1 MNLKTTFTHR
11 RPRSG
16 RGVALVAAIASSAL
30 LSVTPVSAETLE
42 DALRSAWESNPTL
55 GAERAG
61 LRAANESIWQARAAW
76 QPSVT
81 VNGSYGH
88 SETDNRN
95 PGSTT
100 TTDLDPISG
109 SVVVNQPIFTGG
121 QTYYGS
127 KKAKAEVRAARANLS
142 AVEQQVLLDAVAAYV
157 DVNRDEAV
165 VLLSKN
171 NVQVLERQLQASQDR
186 FRVGEITRTDV
197 AQSEARLSGSRTQL
211 INSEAALTAS
221 RSAYQ
226 RVIGRQPADL
236 AEVPDLPP
244 LPATEDEA
252 LLIALDNNPSL
263 IAVREI
269 ESASKSA
276 VRQARGAIL
285 PQVSVQGSLNHGE
298 DTFLTGARTDTTT
311 VTGNVTI
318 PLYQG
323 GAALSRIRQARQFN
337 NQDRIQ
343 IAETERLVYEAVANA
358 WEALRSTRATIIS
371 SQQQVQANEI
381 AFEGVEQEAQVGS
394 RTTLDVLDAE
404 QELLDSRVALVRA
417 KRNEYVAAYQ
427 LLATIGRLTGRDLG
441 LAS

>member
-1 MNLKTTFTHR
+1 MRSKTTFTHQ
-11 RPRSG
+11 RPRSS
-16 RGVALVAAIASSAL
+16 RGIAIVAAIASSAL
-30 LSVTPVSAETLE
+30 LSLSPVSAETLE

-55 GAERAG
+55 AAERAG

-81 VNGSYGH
+81 VSGSYGH

-142 AVEQQVLLDAVAAYV
+142 AVEQQVLLDAVSAYV

-165 VLLSKN
+165 IQLSKN

-252 LLIALDNNPSL
+252 LLIALDNNPNL

-276 VRQARGAIL
+276 VRQARGTIM

-298 DTFLTGARTDTTT
+298 DTFLNGARTDTTS

-343 IAETERLVYEAVANA
+343 IAETERLVYEAVANS
-358 WEALRSTRATIIS
+358 WEALRSARATIIS